1 LETMASSKST
11 VTFASAKVKRLH
23 ADDTL
28 PAKFKRMLD
37 GYPLA
42 QMFDGKRVA
51 VKMHV
56 GDKLGYT
63 TIRPLF
69 VRILIERLKAAG
81 ASYPFVTDGSA
92 AIPGAVARGYTEEVL
107 GAKVLP
113 AAGVANKYYYSRKV
127 GFRSLETVELCGNI
141 VDADA
146 MVVLSHGKGHGQ
158 SGFGGAIKNIAM
170 GCVAG
175 DSRGKIHRL
184 SSTAFQWDSAA
195 CTHCY
200 LCRDNCPTAA
210 VSFNE
215 AGHMYIFDHDCK
227 YCMHC
232 VNACPAGAITID
244 ESGYRYFQQGMALTV
259 REVLSTFEPGRVLYI
274 NVLMDVTPL
283 CDCWGYST
291 PAIVPDVGIL
301 ASDDIVAVDQASMDL
316 IRNEDFLP
324 GSLPEQM
331 KLSPEGHLLQRIW
344 GKDPYMQVE
353 EAAAL
358 GLGSRAYKLVE
369 ID

>member
-1 LETMASSKST
+1 MSNKAK

-28 PAKFKRMLD
+28 PAKFARMLD
-37 GYPLA
+37 AYPLKR
-42 QMFDGKRVA
+42 MFEGKRVA

-56 GDKLGYT
+56 GANIGYT
-63 TIRPLF
+63 TIHPLF
-69 VRILIERLKAAG
+69 VRILIRKLREAG
-81 ASYPFVTDGSA
+81 AAYPFVTDGSM
-92 AIPGAVARGYTEEVL
+92 AIPEAVARGYTEEVL
-107 GAKVLP
+107 GAPVLP
-113 AAGVANKYYYSRKV
+113 AAGIANKYWYSRRV
-127 GFRSLETVELCGNI
+127 DFRSLETVELCGNI

-184 SSTAFQWDSAA
+184 SSTAFQWDGEK

-200 LCRDNCPTAA
+200 LCRDNCPNGA
-210 VSFNE
+210 VSFDEN
-215 AGHMYIFDHDCK
+215 GHMHIFDHHCK

-232 VNACPAGAITID
+232 VTSCPAGAITID
-244 ESGYRYFQQGMALTV
+244 QSGYRYFQHGMALVV
-259 REVLSTFEPGRVLYI
+259 REVLSTFEPGRLLYI
-274 NVLMDVTPL
+274 NVLTNITPL
-283 CDCWGYST
+283 CDCWGFST
-291 PAIVPDVGIL
+291 PAVVPDIGIL
-301 ASDDIVAVDQASMDL
+301 ASEDVVAIDQASIDL
-316 IRNEDFLP
+316 IRNEDLIP

-331 KLSPEGHLLQRIW
+331 RLGEEGHLFTRMW
-344 GKDPYMQVE
+344 GKDPYVQVE

-358 GLGSRAYKLVE
+358 GLGSREYELVE
-369 ID
+369 IE

>member
-1 LETMASSKST
+1 VSGKSRI
-11 VTFASAKVKRLH
+11 TFASARVKRLH

-37 GYPLA
+37 SYPLEKA
-42 QMFDGKRVA
+42 FKGKRVA
-51 VKMHV
+51 VKMHL
-56 GDKLGYT
+56 GNHLGYT
-63 TIRPLF
+63 TIHPLF
-69 VRILIERLKAAG
+69 VRILVEKLRGAG
-81 ASYPFVTDGSA
+81 ASYPFITDGSA
-92 AIPGAVARGYTEEVL
+92 AIPEAVARGYTEEVL
-107 GAKVLP
+107 GAPVLP

-141 VDADA
+141 VDSDA
-146 MVVLSHGKGHGQ
+146 MIVLSHGKGHGQ

-184 SSTAFQWDSAA
+184 SSAAFQWSAQK

-210 VSFNE
+210 VSFDE
-215 AGHMYIFDHDCK
+215 GGHMQIFDHDCK

-232 VNACPAGAITID
+232 VNSCPAGAITID
-244 ESGYRYFQQGMALTV
+244 EGGYRYFQQGMALTV
-259 REVLSTFEPGRVLYI
+259 KEVLSTFEPGRVLYI
-274 NVLMDVTPL
+274 NVLTNVTPL

-291 PAIVPDVGIL
+291 PAIIPDVGIL
-301 ASDDIVAVDQASMDL
+301 AAEDIVAIDQASIDL

-331 KLSPEGHLLQRIW
+331 KLAPEGHLLSRIW

-353 EAAAL
+353 ETAAL
-358 GLGSRAYKLVE
+358 GLGSRDYE
-369 ID
+369 IVPID